1 MNAGATESLFNATF
15 IRISLGQR
23 KAKQLINQGRP
34 AKIKVQDSLFR
45 AERHRR
51 IAFHVSTG
59 ALPQAV
65 AFTSFPRV
73 FVAGK
78 QTKRRKDKHWEQY
91 IGIRTGFAN
100 ACKRANL

>member
-23 KAKQLINQGRP
+23 KAKQLLPKRRCTFQVAG
-34 AKIKVQDSLFR
+34 VQYFTNR
-45 AERHRR
+45 AQSHP
-51 IAFHVSTG
+51 
-59 ALPQAV
+59 L
-65 AFTSFPRV
+65 RV
-73 FVAGK
+73 FVTGK
-78 QTKRRKDKHWEQY
+78 GSKRRKDKHWEQY